1 MLKYFWI
8 AEYKDSALPQF
19 DPETGKENLFKE
31 IDQSKLIR
39 FGLYPFSMEL
49 WNKVNGSI
57 LSTLPKFIINL
68 SSDDKL
74 VFKRRNYI
82 IKYGRSEIRKIEY
95 LIGTQNYVL
104 HIDESGNVE
113 IKKE

>member
-39 FGLYPFSMEL
+39 FGLYPFSIKL
-49 WNKVNGSI
+49 WNKVEGSI
-57 LSTLPKFIINL
+57 
-68 SSDDKL
+68 
-74 VFKRRNYI
+74 
-82 IKYGRSEIRKIEY
+82 
-95 LIGTQNYVL
+95 
-104 HIDESGNVE
+104 
-113 IKKE
+113 